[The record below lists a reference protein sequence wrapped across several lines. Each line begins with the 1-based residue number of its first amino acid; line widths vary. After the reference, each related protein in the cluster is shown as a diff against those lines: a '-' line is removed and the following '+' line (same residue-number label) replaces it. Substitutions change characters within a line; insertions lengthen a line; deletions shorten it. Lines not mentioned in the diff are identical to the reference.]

1 MNVILQFQNTSTS
14 PFTRSLYTEIIVITK
29 MALNLF
35 VKSFVVQTHLKVN
48 FAIIILL
55 DEFLCNREGKIYVS
69 SIPDFCL

>member
-14 PFTRSLYTEIIVITK
+14 PFIGSLYTEITAITK

-48 FAIIILL
+48 FATHNIV
-55 DEFLCNREGKIYVS
+55 R
-69 SIPDFCL
+69 